1 MNQTTGTDAH
11 ETQPVFQLIYRSQ
24 SRIPSDQR
32 RVELGDVFTTARR
45 NNQRLGVTGAL
56 MVSDDSFV
64 QTLEGDEPVVR
75 DLYARIAE
83 DARHGQVALLKEEF
97 VGERTFGRWAMAK
110 VSEDGGSDIRLLSN
124 ATKGVIVAVPGADPA
139 ITAEQ
144 EAVLASMR
152 DWLAAEAWRGAAEQG
167 ST

>member
-1 MNQTTGTDAH
+1 MEQTNGVGDL
-11 ETQPVFQLIYRSQ
+11 ETQPVFQLIYRSEN
-24 SRIPSDQR
+24 RVPSDQR

-45 NNQRLGVTGAL
+45 NNKRLGVTGAL
-56 MVSDDSFV
+56 LVSDDSFV

-75 DLYARIAE
+75 ELYARIAE
-83 DARHGQVALLKEEF
+83 DARHEQITLLKEEF

-124 ATKGVIVAVPGADPA
+124 AQKGVIVAVTGADPAA

-152 DWLAAEAWRGAAEQG
+152 DWLAAE
-167 ST
+167 S

>member
-1 MNQTTGTDAH
+1 MEQTNGVGAH
-11 ETQPVFQLIYRSQ
+11 ETQPVFRLIYRSE
-24 SRIPSDQR
+24 SRVPSDQR
-32 RVELGDVFTTARR
+32 RVELGDVFTTSRR
-45 NNQRLGVTGAL
+45 NNKRLGVTGAL

-83 DARHGQVALLKEEF
+83 DARHEQVTLLKEEF

-124 ATKGVIVAVPGADPA
+124 AQKGAIVAVPGADPA

-152 DWLAAEAWRGAAEQG
+152 DWLAAE
-167 ST
+167 S

>member
-1 MNQTTGTDAH
+1 MEQTTGTNAH
-11 ETQPVFQLIYRSQ
+11 ETQPVFRLIYRSH

-45 NNQRLGVTGAL
+45 NNKRLGVTGAL

-75 DLYARIAE
+75 NLYARIAA
-83 DARHGQVALLKEEF
+83 DARHEHVTLLKEDF
-97 VGERTFGRWAMAK
+97 VGARTFGRWAMAK
-110 VSEDGGSDIRLLSN
+110 VSEEGGSDIRLLSN
-124 ATKGVIVAVPGADPA
+124 ATKGVIVAVSRADPS

-144 EAVLASMR
+144 EAILASMR
-152 DWLAAEAWRGAAEQG
+152 DWLAAEV
-167 ST
+167 

>member
-1 MNQTTGTDAH
+1 MDQTNGVGAH

-24 SRIPSDQR
+24 SLIPSDQL

-45 NNQRLGVTGAL
+45 NNKRLGVTGAL
-56 MVSDDSFV
+56 MVSGDSFV
-64 QTLEGDEPVVR
+64 QTLEGDEAVVR

-83 DARHGQVALLKEEF
+83 DARHEQVMLLKEAI

-139 ITAEQ
+139 ITVEQ
-144 EAVLASMR
+144 EAILASMR
-152 DWLAAEAWRGAAEQG
+152 DWLAAE
-167 ST
+167 S